1 MQETGQKAVM
11 LSFRLPA
18 AERDAFK
25 AWCAERHTTGQ
36 AVLRGD
42 VARHLTTEPSA
53 AIPPERALA
62 VLTAPWPTRTLA
74 ATQENLGCEPP
85 PGFDSAEALA
95 PNCVRVT

>member
-25 AWCAERHTTGQ
+25 AWCTERHTTVQ

-42 VARHLTTEPSA
+42 VARHLTTLRRSSDPLPYCQQGSDCQPS
-53 AIPPERALA
+53 ERMK
-62 VLTAPWPTRTLA
+62 
-74 ATQENLGCEPP
+74 
-85 PGFDSAEALA
+85 
-95 PNCVRVT
+95 